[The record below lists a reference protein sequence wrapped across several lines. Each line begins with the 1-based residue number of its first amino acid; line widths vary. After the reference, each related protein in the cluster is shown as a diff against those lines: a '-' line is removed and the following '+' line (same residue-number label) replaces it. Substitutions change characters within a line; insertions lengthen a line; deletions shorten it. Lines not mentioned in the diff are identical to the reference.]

1 MFDTLLSNTAARLGI
16 SAEKAKQLLGLLIA
30 LIFNEKRGGVAGFVD
45 LFRSRGLGGLVD
57 SWIGDGPNQPID
69 AAQLEHAL
77 GASELDTLARQ
88 TGVDRGV
95 AASALAAMLPDAF
108 NSLTEDGRIPVGIPD
123 RIRGFMDD
131 LGDFFRNLGVGALGL
146 GAAAVGGV
154 AHAADRAGDAIGHA
168 ADNTVDAIGDAGRAA
183 ARTVDRAADRVGD
196 VARDAGG
203 GIGKWLPWL
212 LLAGLLIAALFWFKG
227 CSKHESA
234 PAPAPVTEPAA
245 TTPATTSANSTFNF
259 ENVDGTKVNVSGSV
273 PSDAEKT
280 RLWDALKA
288 TFGDGNVNGDIT
300 VNASAAPAGWL
311 DKLVGLLPDLKAKGL
326 KFGLDG
332 DKLNIDTSGMSDEER
347 FALSDKLRRA
357 FAGYEISGLW
367 DKAMAAFAG
376 LKAGF
381 SGDDLVKALDLSNV
395 YFDTAKATITRDS
408 LETLTKA
415 AEYIKQVPAGTKI
428 EVSGHTDSDGDDAA
442 NMTLSQQRADAVV
455 AKLQELGVPAGILTA
470 KGYGETKPVGDNA
483 TEDGKALNRRIDYAI
498 SK

>member
-1 MFDTLLSNTAARLGI
+1 MFDTLLSNTAARFGI
-16 SAEKAKQLLGLLIA
+16 PADKAKQLLGLLIA
-30 LIFNEKRGGVAGFVD
+30 LIFNEKRGGVAGFID
-45 LFRSRGLGGLVD
+45 LFRSRGLSGLVD

-77 GASELDTLARQ
+77 GAGDLDTLASQ
-88 TGVDRGV
+88 AGVERGV

-108 NSLTEDGRIPVGIPD
+108 NTLTEDGRIPVGIPD
-123 RIRGFMDD
+123 RIRGFMDG

-154 AHAADRAGDAIGHA
+154 AHAAGRAGDAIGDA
-168 ADNTVDAIGDAGRAA
+168 AENTVDAVGDAGRAA

-196 VARDAGG
+196 VARDAGN

-212 LLAGLLIAALFWFKG
+212 LLIGLGIAALFWFKG
-227 CSKHESA
+227 CSKHEA
-234 PAPAPVTEPAA
+234 TPAPAPVTTEA
-245 TTPATTSANSTFNF
+245 TTPAATSANSTFHF

-300 VNASAAPAGWL
+300 VDAKAAPAGWL
-311 DKLVGLLPDLKAKGL
+311 DKLVALLPDLKAKGL

-357 FAGYEISGLW
+357 FSGYEITGLW
-367 DKAMAAFAG
+367 DRAMAAFAG

-415 AEYIKQVPAGTKI
+415 AEYIKQVPAGTRI

-483 TEDGKALNRRIDYAI
+483 TAEGKALNRRIDYAI

>member
-1 MFDTLLSNTAARLGI
+1 MFDTLLSNTAARFGI
-16 SAEKAKQLLGLLIA
+16 PADKAKQLLGLLIA
-30 LIFNEKRGGVAGFVD
+30 LIFNEKRGGVAGFID
-45 LFRSRGLGGLVD
+45 LFRSRGLSGLVD

-77 GASELDTLARQ
+77 GAGDLDTLASQ
-88 TGVDRGV
+88 AGMERGV

-108 NSLTEDGRIPVGIPD
+108 NTLTEDGRIPVGIPD
-123 RIRGFMDD
+123 RIRGFMDG

-154 AHAADRAGDAIGHA
+154 AHAAGRAGDAIGDA
-168 ADNTVDAIGDAGRAA
+168 AENTVDAVGDAGRAA

-196 VARDAGG
+196 VARDAGN

-212 LLAGLLIAALFWFKG
+212 LLIGLGIAALFWFKG
-227 CSKHESA
+227 CSKHEA
-234 PAPAPVTEPAA
+234 TPAPAPVTTEAAAPAA
-245 TTPATTSANSTFNF
+245 ASANSTFNF

-300 VNASAAPAGWL
+300 VDAKAAPAGWL
-311 DKLVGLLPDLKAKGL
+311 DKLVGLLPDLKAKGV

-357 FAGYEISGLW
+357 FSGYEITGLW

-415 AEYIKQVPAGTKI
+415 AEYIKQVPAGTRI

-483 TEDGKALNRRIDYAI
+483 TAEGKALNRRIDYAI